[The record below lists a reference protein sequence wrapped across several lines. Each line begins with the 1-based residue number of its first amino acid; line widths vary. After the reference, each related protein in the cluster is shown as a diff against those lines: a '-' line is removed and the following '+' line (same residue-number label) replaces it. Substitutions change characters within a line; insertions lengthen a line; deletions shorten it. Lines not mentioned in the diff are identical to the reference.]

1 MKIVTA
7 FVALTTL
14 LGTASCAQSVGDE
27 SREAGAQRS
36 AATPPLPSGRPDL
49 SGVWRLRATTDP
61 GLIGL
66 PMGPEMFNIGASL
79 ANGLPYR
86 SWAEATVAAQRA
98 DGRANDPLSHCL
110 PIGLVR
116 AHTITFYREVV
127 QLPDQV
133 LLLSEHNAEFRRVYT
148 DGRPV
153 PTDVPP
159 KVNGYSS
166 GRWEGDALVVET
178 TGFRDGAV
186 WLDGFGSPLTD
197 AAKITERFRRPSF
210 DSLAIELTVEDPK
223 AYTESWTVMLT
234 QELVEGVDLEE
245 SFCAEEQLVELVSRA
260 RK

>member
-14 LGTASCAQSVGDE
+14 LGTASCAQSVGEE
-27 SREAGAQRS
+27 SREARAQAG
-36 AATPPLPSGRPDL
+36 AATPLLPSGRPDL

-66 PMGPEMFNIGASL
+66 P
-79 ANGLPYR
+79 
-86 SWAEATVAAQRA
+86 
-98 DGRANDPLSHCL
+98 
-110 PIGLVR
+110 IGLVR
-116 AHTITFYREVV
+116 AHTITFYRELV

-133 LLLSEHNAEFRRVYT
+133 LLLNEHNAEFRRVYT
-148 DGRPV
+148 DGRPA

-210 DSLAIELTVEDPK
+210 DTLAIELTVEDPN
-223 AYTESWTVMLT
+223 AYTESWTVTLT